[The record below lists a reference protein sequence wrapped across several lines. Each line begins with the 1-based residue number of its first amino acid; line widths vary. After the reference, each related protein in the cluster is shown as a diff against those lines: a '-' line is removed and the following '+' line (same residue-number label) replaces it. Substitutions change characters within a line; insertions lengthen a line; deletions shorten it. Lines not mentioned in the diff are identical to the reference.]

1 MPNISTLAAV
11 MKAQACLTQSIPEK
25 KELAHHAR
33 LKRNLSSST
42 PKSAANLSRM
52 KNAQHLREHCNH
64 KFKINTW
71 KSVHR
76 KHIASATVVGSGQEG
91 SLRYIMMHQN
101 LVTWL
106 DWNSSF
112 KIKLQAKDSGFGL
125 ILEVLVAGLLAT
137 AAGRLNLDLAF
148 FLEGWF
154 MSLSKVKQK
163 CQTQNSKTPDK
174 KYIRFKIP
182 TFKLR
187 DSKFVMP
194 DSQHRTP
201 ASIQETLP
209 LTLSSW
215 PWLREKPQKKPTRA
229 NNHLP
234 WSYDQLDAWPWSCV
248 IRWELIVWVPD
259 TLPGATGRSFWLN
272 NRQLTLKY
280 ESDTVSLWVWLKYES
295 DTVRI

>member
-1 MPNISTLAAV
+1 MTWLKFKLQNQIASKRLRFWFDPRSPSRWPLGHCSRPLEFGSGLLLGRLV
-11 MKAQACLTQSIPEK
+11 HEPEQGEAEVSDTK
-25 KELAHHAR
+25 F
-33 LKRNLSSST
+33 
-42 PKSAANLSRM
+42 
-52 KNAQHLREHCNH
+52 KNARQ
-64 KFKINTW
+64 K
-71 KSVHR
+71 VHQ
-76 KHIASATVVGSGQEG
+76 IQ
-91 SLRYIMMHQN
+91 
-101 LVTWL
+101 
-106 DWNSSF
+106 
-112 KIKLQAKDSGFGL
+112 DSNF
-125 ILEVLVAGLLAT
+125 
-137 AAGRLNLDLAF
+137 
-148 FLEGWF
+148 
-154 MSLSKVKQK
+154 
-163 CQTQNSKTPDK
+163 QTQ
-174 KYIRFKIP
+174 RFKIP

-215 PWLREKPQKKPTRA
+215 PWLREEPQKKPTRA